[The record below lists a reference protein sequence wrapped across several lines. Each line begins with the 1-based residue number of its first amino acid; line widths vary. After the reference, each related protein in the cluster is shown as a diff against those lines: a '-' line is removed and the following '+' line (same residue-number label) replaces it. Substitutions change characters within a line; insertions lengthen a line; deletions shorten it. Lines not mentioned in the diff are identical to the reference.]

1 MDPRGKLAVITG
13 GASGLGAALAAKLQ
27 AEGARTVVMDVHPP
41 ADAGSQFLACD
52 ITDAQAVEKALD
64 GLDGAIGI
72 LANCAGIGGLGLI
85 ATPDAPGN
93 AADFRRVLDVNLMG
107 AMHVTRVVA
116 HRMIGNALDG
126 ADGERGIIVNACSIA
141 SFEGQEAMGSYT
153 ASKAALAALTL
164 VWARDLSRYAIR
176 CVGVAPG
183 FFDTPMTAHL
193 PPDLVEEL
201 VDGAE
206 FPKRAG
212 RAEEFADAALFLIRN
227 PYINAEVLRLDGG
240 ARPPARTRWTAPA

>member
-93 AADFRRVLDVNLMG
+93 AP
-107 AMHVTRVVA
+107 
-116 HRMIGNALDG
+116 I
-126 ADGERGIIVNACSIA
+126 S
-141 SFEGQEAMGSYT
+141 
-153 ASKAALAALTL
+153 
-164 VWARDLSRYAIR
+164 
-176 CVGVAPG
+176 VGC
-183 FFDTPMTAHL
+183 
-193 PPDLVEEL
+193 
-201 VDGAE
+201 
-206 FPKRAG
+206 
-212 RAEEFADAALFLIRN
+212 
-227 PYINAEVLRLDGG
+227 
-240 ARPPARTRWTAPA
+240 WTST